1 MNKKIP
7 IWEKLQTE
15 YNKIHRFFKTTTEFY
30 DDLDW
35 DGKIL
40 NVWLNDEIIETYTKK
55 NLIESEIL

>member
-1 MNKKIP
+1 MKPQEEYYKI
-7 IWEKLQTE
+7 
-15 YNKIHRFFKTTTEFY
+15 YRFFKNTTEFY

-55 NLIESEIL
+55 DLIEIEAL

>member
-1 MNKKIP
+1 MKP
-7 IWEKLQTE
+7 QEE

-55 NLIESEIL
+55 DLIEIEAL